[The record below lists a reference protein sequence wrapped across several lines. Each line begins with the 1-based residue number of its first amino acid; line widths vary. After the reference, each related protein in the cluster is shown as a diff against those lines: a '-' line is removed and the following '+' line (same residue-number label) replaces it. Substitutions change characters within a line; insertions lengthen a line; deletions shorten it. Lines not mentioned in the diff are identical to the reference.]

1 VTSTADFT
9 YDVAVIGGGPAGST
23 AAALLAAAGRRVVL
37 FEKERFPRFHIGE
50 SLLPFNLDLFARLGV
65 MDRLEACFVEKWG
78 VQLLSSD
85 GAVSYRIRFEE
96 GFEPGHPMAFQVLR
110 SRFDEMLLHN
120 AAARGAEVHQEHT
133 VVEAVPSHRQGCAV
147 VARAA
152 DGSKVAVRA
161 RFLLDASGRNAFVA
175 SRRRLR
181 VMTPKLRK
189 AAVFAHYEG
198 VERSTGRESGDIVL
212 IFLRDGWFWMIP
224 LPDARTSVGLVTDGS
239 IVKSSGLSP
248 AELLETSLER
258 CPAARRRLR
267 DATRVS
273 DVLAESDYSYACREM
288 AGDGYLLV
296 GDAAAFID
304 PVFSTGVWL
313 GMSSAEVAADMLVAA
328 LGRDD
333 GSGRS
338 LAPQTFADY
347 ERQVRRHVRTYLRLV
362 SHFYSAGFM
371 DLFLQP
377 STRFRIKEAVI
388 TLMAGKFDPPPS
400 IRMRLSFFYLA
411 VRLHRAFNLFPR
423 VTLLRVLEGE
433 RPS

>member
-1 VTSTADFT
+1 MSGRDFT
-9 YDVAVIGGGPAGST
+9 HDVAVIGGGPSGST

-50 SLLPFNLDLFARLGV
+50 SLLPFNLDLFRRLGV
-65 MDRLEACFVEKWG
+65 LDPLKACFVEKWG
-78 VQLLSSD
+78 VQLLSGD
-85 GAVSYRIRFEE
+85 GSVTHHIRFEE
-96 GFEPGHPMAFQVLR
+96 GFEPGYPMAFQVLR

-120 AAARGAEVHQEHT
+120 AAARGAEVHQGHT
-133 VVEAVPSHRQGCAV
+133 VVEAVPSHRHGCEV
-147 VARAA
+147 VARAR
-152 DGSKVAVRA
+152 DGSTVTARA

-181 VMTPKLRK
+181 VMTPTLRK

-198 VERSTGRESGDIVL
+198 VARAAGRDAGDIVL

-239 IVKSSGLSP
+239 VVKSSGLSP
-248 AELLETSLER
+248 EELLETSLDR
-258 CPAARRRLR
+258 CPAARERLR

-273 DVLAESDYSYACREM
+273 EVLAESDYSYACLEM

-313 GMSSAEVAADMLVAA
+313 GMSSAEVAADMLVDA
-328 LGRDD
+328 LRRDD
-333 GSGRS
+333 GSGES
-338 LAPQTFADY
+338 LAPRIFAGY
-347 ERQVRRHVRTYLRLV
+347 ERRVRRHVRTYSQLV
-362 SHFYSAGFM
+362 THFYSAGFM

-377 STRFRIKEAVI
+377 SARFGIREAVI
-388 TLMAGKFDPPPS
+388 SLMAGMFDPPLA
-400 IRMRLSFFYLA
+400 IRARLGYFYLA
-411 VRLHRAFNLFPR
+411 VRLQRSFNVFPR
-423 VTLLRVLEGE
+423 VPLMRVLEAE